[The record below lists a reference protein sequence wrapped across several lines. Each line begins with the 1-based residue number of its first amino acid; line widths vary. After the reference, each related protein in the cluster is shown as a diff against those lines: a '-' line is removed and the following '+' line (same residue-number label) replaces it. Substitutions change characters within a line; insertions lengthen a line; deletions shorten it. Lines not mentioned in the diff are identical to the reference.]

1 LCCKTEN
8 MKKILVIN
16 GHPYAKSYVSALF
29 KAYAANLNPSAC
41 EVRTLDLGALHFDP
55 VLRYGYAERMEEDQ
69 VILQS
74 QEAVKWADH
83 LVFFYPVWWGSM
95 PSLLH
100 GWIERV
106 LTPGFAYN
114 MKGFSSEKHLKGR
127 TAELFLTADG
137 PAWYERL
144 IPNSPIRLMRKHIL
158 DLCGIKLLNS
168 HILGMTT
175 FPKRGEAREKYLA
188 KVIRQAQKFR

>member
-1 LCCKTEN
+1 

-83 LVFFYPVWWGSM
+83 LVFFIPYGGGACPAYSM
-95 PSLLH
+95 
-100 GWIERV
+100 
-106 LTPGFAYN
+106 
-114 MKGFSSEKHLKGR
+114 
-127 TAELFLTADG
+127 DG
-137 PAWYERL
+137 
-144 IPNSPIRLMRKHIL
+144 
-158 DLCGIKLLNS
+158 
-168 HILGMTT
+168 
-175 FPKRGEAREKYLA
+175 
-188 KVIRQAQKFR
+188 